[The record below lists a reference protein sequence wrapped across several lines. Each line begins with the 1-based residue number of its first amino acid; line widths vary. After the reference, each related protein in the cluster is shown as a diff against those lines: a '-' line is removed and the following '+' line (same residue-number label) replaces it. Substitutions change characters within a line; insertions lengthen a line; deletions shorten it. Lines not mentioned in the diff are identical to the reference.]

1 MVDQRLSKSFEALG
15 LLIGASIVNYIL
27 IILMQRIPD
36 TDITSNKKCQSD
48 TDIASNK
55 KCQSDTDIASNKK
68 QPSDTGKIS
77 DSTRRSIVFGI
88 GILYNA
94 FSLFGLRSFLLPFGL
109 IPLGLSF
116 YMFRCFS
123 ILGDVYLKK
132 VKNVTSF
139 LDVALYIA
147 FFPQVGMG
155 PINQFSA
162 FSRQLKVDKE
172 FDLNRITCGMK
183 RVIIG
188 SFKKIVIADGL
199 GTFVNTCF
207 DYPANERTVF
217 LAWMGGICFLL
228 QEYNDFSGYSDVS
241 IGTGLIFGYTSDE
254 NFNYPFASKSISEF
268 WQRWHI
274 SLGAWLKTYIYVP
287 LVIKFIKVKNPLTG
301 KKLSPLAGDMLAL
314 FVTWFVCG
322 AWHGRGPKYI
332 LWGMY
337 FFVFLA
343 AEHIVMFKNKEKAK
357 ARARQERQNHSL
369 TAAGTGQQNHATAE
383 SGSKNHAAAG
393 TGQQDQIQTGS
404 DQQSRIASK
413 SGRRLPGLRRF
424 AGHVYALLAILMG
437 ETLFRAST
445 LQDFGAYFKNMIGVG
460 STTLIN
466 HYNVMEFRNY
476 EILFLLSILMAF
488 PIIEKLGSVR
498 FVKEH
503 EVIREVA
510 SDLFLL
516 GLLCVDI
523 AFAFIGTYSAF
534 IYNQF

>member
-1 MVDQRLSKSFEALG
+1 MPFNSVLYLLIFLPLSALLYYLIPKKGRKIYLLIISYLFYIMVDQKLSKSLETLG
-15 LLIGASIVNYIL
+15 LLIGASVVNYIL
-27 IILMQRIPD
+27 IIILQKIPETDD
-36 TDITSNKKCQSD
+36 TSD
-48 TDIASNK
+48 TDKTS
-55 KCQSDTDIASNKK
+55 
-68 QPSDTGKIS
+68 KIS
-77 DSTRRSIVFGI
+77 NSTRRSIVFGI
-88 GILYNA
+88 GVLYNA

-123 ILGDVYLKK
+123 VLGDVYLKK
-132 VKNVTSF
+132 VKNVTSYI
-139 LDVALYIA
+139 DVALYIA

-162 FSRQLKVDKE
+162 FSKQLKTDKE
-172 FDLNRITCGMK
+172 FDLNRIVNGMK

-199 GTFVNTCF
+199 GVFVNTCF

-241 IGTGLIFGYTSDE
+241 IGTGLIFGYTSEE
-254 NFNYPFASKSISEF
+254 NFRYPFASRSISEF

-274 SLGAWLKTYIYVP
+274 TLGAWLKTYIYVP
-287 LVIKFIKVKNPLTG
+287 LVIKFIKVKNPLTK

-314 FVTWFVCG
+314 FVTWLVCG

-343 AEHIVMFKNKEKAK
+343 AEHIVMFKNKEKA
-357 ARARQERQNHSL
+357 RIERQNRKQAVVSQMDKTL
-369 TAAGTGQQNHATAE
+369 LANRK
-383 SGSKNHAAAG
+383 SN
-393 TGQQDQIQTGS
+393 
-404 DQQSRIASK
+404 RI
-413 SGRRLPGLRRF
+413 LPVLHRF

-437 ETLFRAST
+437 ETLFRAAT
-445 LQDFGAYFKNMIGVG
+445 LHDFGAYFKNMIGIG

-466 HYNVMEFRNY
+466 NYNVMEFRNY
-476 EILFLLSILMAF
+476 VVLFVISIITAF
-488 PIIEKLGSVR
+488 PIFEKLGSIKP
-498 FVKEH
+498 VKEH